1 MAVCWYWIRNICFY
15 YGEYVFKYLLLFT
28 YLIFYDS
35 IIGEAFYHLD
45 APVIRVTGADVPMP
59 YTKSLEIAALPQI
72 NDIVEAAKK
81 ILGV

>member
-1 MAVCWYWIRNICFY
+1 M
-15 YGEYVFKYLLLFT
+15 K
-28 YLIFYDS
+28 LIIFNYFQ
-35 IIGEAFYHLD
+35 GEAFYHLD

-59 YTKSLEIAALPQI
+59 YTKSLEIAALPQS

>member
-1 MAVCWYWIRNICFY
+1 MMFMYI
-15 YGEYVFKYLLLFT
+15 
-28 YLIFYDS
+28 S
-35 IIGEAFYHLD
+35 GEAFYHLD

-72 NDIVEAAKK
+72 NDIVETAKK